1 MMGAPTSPRKEAL
14 ESAEEYRIIY
24 DRLIKVFQERP
35 RDEWKRLIVMSQQW
49 PKHSEGV
56 LAR

>member
-1 MMGAPTSPRKEAL
+1 MGAPTSPRKEAL
-14 ESAEEYRIIY
+14 ETAEEYRVIY
-24 DRLIKVFQERP
+24 DRLIKVFQGRP